1 MIKKSSKIFVAGH
14 NGLVG
19 DSVKRLLI
27 KLKYKNV
34 ITINRNKLDLT
45 NSKKVD
51 IFFKKKRPE
60 FLIMC
65 AARVGGILEN
75 KSYPLEFL
83 MDNLSIQNNLLLAA
97 KKYKIKRTVFMGSS
111 CIYPKFSKV
120 PIKEE
125 YFMDGKLEKT
135 NEAYAISKIVG
146 IKLSE
151 ILYKEYVNDI
161 VCLMPTNVYG
171 INDNF
176 KISSSHVIP
185 GLITKFINAKK
196 KNKKEVLVW
205 GSGKPQREFLFVDD
219 LASSVLKIL
228 KTPKNKLKKLFKN
241 EIPILN
247 VGSGESISIRNL
259 AKLIKGLTDYRGKII
274 FDNTIPD
281 GTINKDLDSSK
292 ISKLKWKAK
301 VKLKTG
307 LLKVIKSRIK

>member
-1 MIKKSSKIFVAGH
+1 MIKKNSKIFIAGH

-19 DSVKRLLI
+19 ESVMRLLI
-27 KLKYKNV
+27 KLKYKNI
-34 ITINRNKLDLT
+34 ITENRNKLDLT
-45 NSKKVD
+45 NNKKVD
-51 IFFKKKRPE
+51 IFFKKKKPE
-60 FLIMC
+60 YLIMC

-75 KSYPLEFL
+75 KNYPLEFL

-97 KKYKIKRTVFMGSS
+97 KKYKIKRTIFLGSS

-151 ILYKEYVNDI
+151 ILHKGYNNDI
-161 VCLMPTNVYG
+161 ICLMPTNVYG
-171 INDNF
+171 LNDNF

-185 GLITKFINAKK
+185 GLITKFINS
-196 KNKKEVLVW
+196 KNKKKKEVIVW

-219 LASSVLKIL
+219 LALSILTVLKTS
-228 KTPKNKLKKLFKN
+228 KKKLKRLFKN
-241 EIPILN
+241 GTPILN
-247 VGSGESISIRNL
+247 VGSGESISIKNL
-259 AKLIKGLTDYRGKII
+259 AKLIKKLTNYKGKII
-274 FDNTIPD
+274 FDKSIPD

-292 ISKLKWKAK
+292 IFKLNWKPKTKLKS
-301 VKLKTG
+301 G
-307 LLKVIKSRIK
+307 LLKVIKSRH

>member
-1 MIKKSSKIFVAGH
+1 MIKKNSKIFIAGH

-19 DSVKRLLI
+19 DSVNRLL
-27 KLKYKNV
+27 KEQNYKNI
-34 ITINRNKLDLT
+34 ITVNRNKLDLT
-45 NSKKVD
+45 NPKKVD
-51 IFFKKKRPE
+51 IFFKNKRPE

-97 KKYKIKRTVFMGSS
+97 KKYKIRRTVFLGSS

-151 ILYKEYVNDI
+151 ILYKEYVNDV

-171 INDNF
+171 VNDNF

-185 GLITKFINAKK
+185 GLITKFINAKI
-196 KNKKEVLVW
+196 KNKQEVIVW

-219 LASSVLKIL
+219 LASSILKIL
-228 KTPKNKLKKLFKN
+228 KTPKKKLNRLFKDD
-241 EIPILN
+241 IPILN

-259 AKLIKGLTDYRGKII
+259 AKLIKELTDYKGKII

-281 GTINKDLDSSK
+281 GTINKDLNSSK
-292 ISKLKWKAK
+292 ISKLNWKAK
-301 VKLKTG
+301 IKLKVG
-307 LLKVIKSRIK
+307 LLKVINSRIK